1 MNKNLF
7 ETVRLQAAGR
17 GLRVRPRMFTQLG
30 VAKHLPLARISHKTK
45 IRRVAN
51 AKIHSYSRYLPGI
64 CAPATKKQC
73 VFGVCSLVPDWLG
86 NMLNELANYPTRYHS
101 GLG

>member
-1 MNKNLF
+1 MLETRDLRAGYGDFQALF
-7 ETVRLQAAGR
+7 GISLTVAQGA
-17 GLRVRPRMFTQLG
+17 T
-30 VAKHLPLARISHKTK
+30 LARISHKTK

-86 NMLNELANYPTRYHS
+86 NMLNELANYPTRHHS

>member
-1 MNKNLF
+1 VVL
-7 ETVRLQAAGR
+7 VAPAYWGHR
-17 GLRVRPRMFTQLG
+17 RPGVQLT
-30 VAKHLPLARISHKTK
+30 RISHKTK

-86 NMLNELANYPTRYHS
+86 NMLNELANYPTRHHS